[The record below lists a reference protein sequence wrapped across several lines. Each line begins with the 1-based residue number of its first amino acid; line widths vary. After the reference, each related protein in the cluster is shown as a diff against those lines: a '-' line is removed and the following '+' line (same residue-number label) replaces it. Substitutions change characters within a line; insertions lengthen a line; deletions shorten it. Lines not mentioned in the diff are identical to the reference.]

1 MHKGKSAAGEPVA
14 VLAAKT
20 QNRRVEQI
28 IGEKIGMDNSPFE
41 ITAGSANFVSKK
53 FGGTGNS
60 CRFSW
65 GWIQY
70 FNFRAW
76 LGYRHDT
83 ARPQYTDF
91 KFGFTVF
98 PRKWINNDNED
109 VSSSAG
115 DFGDADKVK
124 ALNMRQTPRIA
135 IEARYQGGGT
145 GSYYFILHYNGMVQ
159 LKRRCCGMYY
169 RSIIDETSQKYRVYP
184 EALKDGLQFSTKYRV
199 EGYCKGDTLKF
210 YINGKLVFTG
220 KDKTLSWG
228 ALGIRT
234 DMMDAYLSKVTVE
247 EAA

>member
-1 MHKGKSAAGEPVA
+1 
-14 VLAAKT
+14 
-20 QNRRVEQI
+20 
-28 IGEKIGMDNSPFE
+28 
-41 ITAGSANFVSKK
+41 
-53 FGGTGNS
+53 
-60 CRFSW
+60 
-65 GWIQY
+65 
-70 FNFRAW
+70 
-76 LGYRHDT
+76 
-83 ARPQYTDF
+83 
-91 KFGFTVF
+91 
-98 PRKWINNDNED
+98 
-109 VSSSAG
+109 
-115 DFGDADKVK
+115 
-124 ALNMRQTPRIA
+124 
-135 IEARYQGGGT
+135 
-145 GSYYFILHYNGMVQ
+145 MVQ